1 MDALA
6 ADQLDQRLP
15 RQVGVIGHDRVG
27 RRNQQAFLMGPRL
40 ETRHPRRDFGKHPFH
55 HGVVAGIDGADVAH
69 HQPEAAAGNRAH
81 HLFAVK
87 TADLA
92 LAPDALSAL
101 GAGLDQAVMLARIAP
116 DQFSKRVARE
126 QRRFVQLVG
135 KLDRLMS
142 PQRRMRRIPIGKHGP
157 ECHVHALLRCSLLGP
172 RPFRNAVSRS
182 SAVLMRDGGAISP
195 HNLARRAQGK
205 AKACNGT
212 QPSRSKANATELL
225 SLQSFRFR
233 ETIQSA
239 PAKSYFRCMTLPSTT
254 RALILGA
261 GPQMQCGVGQFTLR
275 LAETL
280 EKLEPGST
288 AALTLS
294 QTQGS
299 LVEIWRGVGSASN
312 IVCNFPIVAWK
323 RVIPSPLLALSFA
336 RLRGRRV
343 ILVQHE
349 WRSLHWLRR
358 ITYLP
363 AVLLANRI
371 VMFSPLVRKELADD
385 PLVGW
390 TARKCALAPLPPN
403 VEAPAGVA
411 DSKLRQ

>member
-1 MDALA
+1 
-6 ADQLDQRLP
+6 
-15 RQVGVIGHDRVG
+15 
-27 RRNQQAFLMGPRL
+27 
-40 ETRHPRRDFGKHPFH
+40 
-55 HGVVAGIDGADVAH
+55 
-69 HQPEAAAGNRAH
+69 
-81 HLFAVK
+81 
-87 TADLA
+87 
-92 LAPDALSAL
+92 
-101 GAGLDQAVMLARIAP
+101 
-116 DQFSKRVARE
+116 
-126 QRRFVQLVG
+126 
-135 KLDRLMS
+135 
-142 PQRRMRRIPIGKHGP
+142 
-157 ECHVHALLRCSLLGP
+157 
-172 RPFRNAVSRS
+172 
-182 SAVLMRDGGAISP
+182 
-195 HNLARRAQGK
+195 
-205 AKACNGT
+205 
-212 QPSRSKANATELL
+212 
-225 SLQSFRFR
+225 
-233 ETIQSA
+233 
-239 PAKSYFRCMTLPSTT
+239 
-254 RALILGA
+254 
-261 GPQMQCGVGQFTLR
+261 MQCGVGQFTLR

-411 DSKLRQ
+411 DSKLRQRLAEARAQGRLVIGHFGSIYPAKQPNALLDICTALKARGLKPLVVYIGSFIRAMDNVEEDFYARARELDVADDVIVTGYVASEHEVFGLFSELDVFCYPLDEGITARRSSILAGVQSGKPLVVTGPAEADEFDHHPRFKELIERGTIVLVTRGADADGYADKIVAAVKRPSVPLSFDFDGWWRELGEAIAAEFTP